1 MAKKKGND
9 TKYIYTFTVIMTT
22 VVAVVLGVMFFGLK
36 GIHAEN
42 EAVFNKRAIL
52 ASLGENL
59 TKPVVDMTD
68 GEVQSVFDDNMTT
81 FVVRKDGQE
90 ITDADIDNIDL
101 AKERKKPEDE
111 RQFPLYV
118 YNNGEKNFY
127 ILSVRG
133 NGLWDE
139 IWGNVALED
148 DLATI
153 AGTSFDH
160 KAETPGLG
168 AEIKDNPKFSASF
181 QGKKVLDSYNGVYTP
196 DVVKVTVKKGA
207 ITQPQYEVAAISG
220 ATVTC
225 VGVAEMLNRGIAY
238 YLPFLEKI
246 KNGDVVVDGTR
257 SEAVGMLTF

>member
-1 MAKKKGND
+1 MAEQKGND
-9 TKYIYTFTVIMTT
+9 TKYIYTFTVVMTT
-22 VVAVVLGVMFFGLK
+22 VVAVVLGLMFFGLK
-36 GIHAEN
+36 GVHAQN

-52 ASLGENL
+52 ASLGPNL
-59 TKPVVDMTD
+59 PKPQAEMSDD
-68 GEVQSVFDDNMTT
+68 EVQEVFDTRMTT
-81 FVVRKDGQE
+81 YVVRRDGQE
-90 ITDADIDNIDL
+90 VEGANIDNIDL

-118 YNNGEKNFY
+118 YNNGEENFY

-139 IWGNVALED
+139 IWGNVALRD
-148 DLATI
+148 DLVTI

-168 AEIKDNPKFSASF
+168 AEIKDNPKFAESF
-181 QGKKVLDSYNGVYTP
+181 EGKRVLDSYNGTYTP
-196 DVVKVTVKKGA
+196 DVVKVTVKKGQ
-207 ITQPQYEVAAISG
+207 ITQPDYEVAAISG
-220 ATVTC
+220 ATVTS

-246 KNGDVVVDGTR
+246 QNGEINPTAG
-257 SEAVGMLTF
+257 AVGMID

>member
-1 MAKKKGND
+1 MADKKGND

-22 VVAVVLGVMFFGLK
+22 VVAVVLGVLFFGLK
-36 GIHAEN
+36 GVHAKN

-52 ASLGENL
+52 ASLGTNL
-59 TKPVVDMTD
+59 PTPVAEMTD
-68 GEVQSVFDDNMTT
+68 EEVQDIFDNRMTT
-81 FVVRKDGQE
+81 YVVNRSGEDL
-90 ITDADIDNIDL
+90 DDDIDNIDL

-111 RQFPLYV
+111 RKFPLYV
-118 YNNGEKNFY
+118 YQNDEGKNFY

-148 DLATI
+148 DLTTI

-168 AEIKDNPKFSASF
+168 AEIKDNPKFAESF

-207 ITQPQYEVAAISG
+207 ITEPEYEVAAISG
-220 ATVTC
+220 ATVTS

-246 KNGDVVVDGTR
+246 KNGEVAAATTTD
-257 SEAVGMLTF
+257 AVGMLVQ

>member
-1 MAKKKGND
+1 MADKKGND

-22 VVAVVLGVMFFGLK
+22 VVAVVLGLMFFGLK
-36 GIHAEN
+36 GIHAKN

-52 ASLGENL
+52 ASLGANL
-59 TKPVVDMTD
+59 EKPVGEMTD
-68 GEVQSVFDDNMTT
+68 DEVQDIFDNRMTT
-81 FVVRKDGQE
+81 YVVRKDGEE
-90 ITDADIDNIDL
+90 IADANIDNIDL
-101 AKERKKPEDE
+101 AKERKKPEDD

-118 YNNGEKNFY
+118 YNNGQENFY

-139 IWGNVALED
+139 IWGNVALRED
-148 DLATI
+148 LTTI

-168 AEIKDNPKFSASF
+168 AEIKDNPKFAASF
-181 QGKKVLDSYNGVYTP
+181 EGKRVLDAYNGVYTP
-196 DVVKVTVKKGA
+196 DVVKVTVKKGQ
-207 ITQPQYEVAAISG
+207 ITDPDYEVAAISG
-220 ATVTC
+220 ATVTS

-246 KNGDVVVDGTR
+246 QNGEVSPTAG
-257 SEAVGMLTF
+257 AVGMVAQ